1 MMTEKSPFNHQKTS
15 YCWCLAIRSERI
27 LHLKENIFHRMISLK
42 TQNSRSFS
50 PKIPILAFNLKFT
63 CCVCEILL
71 RTLSYQ
77 IQITNCHFPV
87 CQTLC
92 LGMNQLK
99 QEVRRK
105 RRRKRRSMR
114 RRRMQN
120 IAIFLPLCSSQLMQL
135 CSEVHILVIAMLK
148 LSLDSLGKKE
158 IFRVQH
164 MVQFLPL
171 QGSQFATNFSQVGFI
186 CTICFIHY
194 LNNDSLGKRKDW
206 SVRRLRWNVSWPG
219 QC

>member
-1 MMTEKSPFNHQKTS
+1 MTEKSPFNHQKTS

-63 CCVCEILL
+63 CGVCEILL
-71 RTLSYQ
+71 GTLSYQ

-99 QEVRRK
+99 QEEFK
-105 RRRKRRSMR
+105 LGGSGDGG
-114 RRRMQN
+114 N
-120 IAIFLPLCSSQLMQL
+120 GEGGNTILTIARLPICNQFFIGRLYLY
-135 CSEVHILVIAMLK
+135 
-148 LSLDSLGKKE
+148 
-158 IFRVQH
+158 H
-164 MVQFLPL
+164 MH
-171 QGSQFATNFSQVGFI
+171 
-186 CTICFIHY
+186 ICFIPY
-194 LNNDSLGKRKDW
+194 LNNDMIVLEKEKT
-206 SVRRLRWNVSWPG
+206 RR
-219 QC
+219 